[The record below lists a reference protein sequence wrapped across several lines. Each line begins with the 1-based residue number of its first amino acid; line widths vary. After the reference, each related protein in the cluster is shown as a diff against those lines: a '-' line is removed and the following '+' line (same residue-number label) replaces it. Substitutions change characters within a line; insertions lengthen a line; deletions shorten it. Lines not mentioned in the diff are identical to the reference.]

1 MNELPPEVTAYLAF
15 HQDIQSI
22 AVSAARD
29 SLLDWVV
36 GIAAAGGCVYIT
48 RTWAIYSVLSAFLCF
63 HGLVAAL
70 ETFRASFPT

>member
-15 HQDIQSI
+15 HQDIQSV

-36 GIAAAGGCVYIT
+36 AIAAAGGCVYIA
-48 RTWAIYSVLSAFLCF
+48 RTWAAYSVLSAFLFF
-63 HGLVAAL
+63 HGLGAAL
-70 ETFRASFPT
+70 ETFQASFPT

>member
-22 AVSAARD
+22 AVSTARD
-29 SLLDWVV
+29 SAIGWVV
-36 GIAAAGGCVYIT
+36 AIAAAGGCVYIARGWT
-48 RTWAIYSVLSAFLCF
+48 VYSVISAFLF
-63 HGLVAAL
+63 FSGLSTAL